1 MKAQKTFQY
10 VENQAEYVIQFK
22 RKKYYLLL
30 LLLPLLLLLLP
41 VEEVFIFDV
50 FDSQELFSIE
60 NANVELV
67 NIGTSE
73 IFTQNTNAEGEAEI
87 HTGRQILLTKLLN
100 ETTPQ
105 NNTYKIK
112 ISKECYQDSIYQEIT
127 SVLKK
132 QKQSVPLAAV
142 SKNISVVVVSS
153 SGDKLPQAEVVAT
166 ITDNS
171 GNNKVITGITDSSG
185 FLVLE
190 KIPIC
195 SSFTI
200 LAQKNSYSSDS
211 ISVTNVT
218 EVISSEQ
225 ILLTLRPDA
234 PAPPTEN
241 CRIFVSGQ
249 LAADGTMESE
259 IYNPNDCCSE
269 YVGAGEYPDNT
280 LAFPKAVRTTFDG
293 IAIAEGTRVIIYSGK
308 NFTGNVVLDMVGPA
322 IINNVRFKADYA
334 QVNTM
339 RFKEPLQTLFPQS
352 VRHWSNSDMHSWSY
366 GSMKVLCGY

>member
-171 GNNKVITGITDSSG
+171 GNNKVITGLTDSSG
-185 FLVLE
+185 FLAHVLYHDFLGD
-190 KIPIC
+190 KFAATFIVNC
-195 SSFTI
+195 YANGVGHGCVK
-200 LAQKNSYSSDS
+200 L
-211 ISVTNVT
+211 ISQRATYF
-218 EVISSEQ
+218 I
-225 ILLTLRPDA
+225 R
-234 PAPPTEN
+234 
-241 CRIFVSGQ
+241 
-249 LAADGTMESE
+249 
-259 IYNPNDCCSE
+259 
-269 YVGAGEYPDNT
+269 
-280 LAFPKAVRTTFDG
+280 
-293 IAIAEGTRVIIYSGK
+293 
-308 NFTGNVVLDMVGPA
+308 
-322 IINNVRFKADYA
+322 
-334 QVNTM
+334 
-339 RFKEPLQTLFPQS
+339 
-352 VRHWSNSDMHSWSY
+352 
-366 GSMKVLCGY
+366 